1 MELID
6 PTMLFA
12 EILAAIFGFI
22 LGGIWTRYKDPS
34 AVEARAIKAA
44 MEALKSLEKPE
55 ADPVSVAKEL
65 AARNA
70 QITAIKAEA
79 AKLV

>member
-12 EILAAIFGFI
+12 ALPAAIAGFI
-22 LGGIWTRYKDPS
+22 LGGMWTRYKDPA
-34 AVEARAIKAA
+34 AVESRAIKAA
-44 MEALKSLEKPE
+44 MEALKSLEKPL
-55 ADPVSVAKEL
+55 ADPVS
-65 AARNA
+65 AAAEQARRDA
-70 QITAIKAEA
+70 QIVAIKAEA